1 MRISAVVPSFNQA
14 AFIGLTLES
23 LLGQGDPDLE
33 IIVVDGGSTD
43 GSVDIIRR
51 YADRLAWWVSE
62 SDKGQSH
69 ALNKGFARASGE
81 WLCWLNS
88 DDMLLAGALATVR
101 ANIGRAP
108 ATQWWIGGGFFIDSN
123 GVRGRSYHPP
133 RKLERAEQLG
143 DWRTHWFAQPSTFFT
158 RTLLDRAGGEFDE
171 NLHYAMDLDLWIR
184 LLEKAPPGFIETE
197 LSAYRLHAEAK
208 TTVLTPACESEIV
221 RVVATR
227 LGLEAAL
234 ERVSAIAQDRME
246 LEQKYQRLAKFARPL
261 LGIFG
266 PLKRIYQSVKKVPG
280 PGGSDQ

>member
-1 MRISAVVPSFNQA
+1 
-14 AFIGLTLES
+14 
-23 LLGQGDPDLE
+23 
-33 IIVVDGGSTD
+33 
-43 GSVDIIRR
+43 
-51 YADRLAWWVSE
+51 
-62 SDKGQSH
+62 
-69 ALNKGFARASGE
+69 
-81 WLCWLNS
+81 
-88 DDMLLAGALATVR
+88 
-101 ANIGRAP
+101 
-108 ATQWWIGGGFFIDSN
+108 
-123 GVRGRSYHPP
+123 
-133 RKLERAEQLG
+133 
-143 DWRTHWFAQPSTFFT
+143 
-158 RTLLDRAGGEFDE
+158 
-171 NLHYAMDLDLWIR
+171 MDLDLWIR